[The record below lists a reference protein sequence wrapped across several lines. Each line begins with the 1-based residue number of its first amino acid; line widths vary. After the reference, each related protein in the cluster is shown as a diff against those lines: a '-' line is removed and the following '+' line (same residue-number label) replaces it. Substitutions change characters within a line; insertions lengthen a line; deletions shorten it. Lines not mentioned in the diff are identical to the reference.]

1 MSNESLAN
9 IIANIIKQHIHV
21 LGSDDIIALSIDHL
35 SIDIICSDPEK
46 SVSVARSQY
55 VDGSVLSTN
64 MIIDASA
71 QIVERVESIMPSF
84 RFMTIERG
92 YMSLIFL
99 PVGKKYT
106 ITHGGD
112 GDLMIE

>member
-9 IIANIIKQHIHV
+9 IIANIIKQHIHAF
-21 LGSDDIIALSIDHL
+21 GSDDIITLSIDCL

-112 GDLMIE
+112 GD